1 MADQTPPSPPKKT
14 AAELL
19 ASLEAPKTAADASAA
34 APAAGKRKVKKVR
47 RSVPK
52 ARACISATENNTI
65 VTITD
70 PAGSVLAWASAGS
83 SGFKGARKST
93 PYAAKVAAERAM
105 SMVTSFGIQSLQ
117 IEVKGIGPGR
127 EQAIRGLQ
135 VAGLNFDAIID
146 TTPIAHGGCRQCK
159 PRRV

>member
-1 MADQTPPSPPKKT
+1 MAETDLQKI
-14 AAELL
+14 L
-19 ASLEAPKTAADASAA
+19 ADAPIVASSKEDGEK
-34 APAAGKRKVKKVR
+34 AGKRKVKKTKRTVT
-47 RSVPK
+47 K
-52 ARACISATENNTI
+52 ARACIGATENNTI
-65 VTITD
+65 VSITD
-70 PAGSVLAWASAGS
+70 LDGRVLAWASAGS

-105 SMVTSFGIQSLQ
+105 SMVTSYGIQSLQ

-135 VAGLNFDAIID
+135 IAGMNFDAIID
-146 TTPIAHGGCRQCK
+146 TTPIAHGGCRQSK

>member
-1 MADQTPPSPPKKT
+1 MAEPAVPPKKKT
-14 AAELL
+14 AADILD
-19 ASLEAPKTAADASAA
+19 AVAPTPPAATGDAKAD
-34 APAAGKRKVKKVR
+34 AGKRKVKKVK

-52 ARACISATENNTI
+52 ARVCIKAGENNTI
-65 VTITD
+65 VSITD
-70 PAGSVLAWASAGS
+70 QNGQVLAWASSGS
-83 SGFKGARKST
+83 SGFKGARKAT

-105 SMVTSFGIQSLQ
+105 SMVTQYGIQSLQ

-135 VAGLNFDAIID
+135 VAGVNFDAIID
-146 TTPIAHGGCRQCK
+146 TTPIAHGGCRPAK

>member
-1 MADQTPPSPPKKT
+1 MADTDVKAPATS
-14 AAELL
+14 
-19 ASLEAPKTAADASAA
+19 EAPLTDAT
-34 APAAGKRKVKKVR
+34 PKKKVR
-47 RSVPK
+47 KSKRTVLK
-52 ARACISATENNTI
+52 ARASISCTENNTI
-65 VTITD
+65 VTISDMDGKT
-70 PAGSVLAWASAGS
+70 LAWASSGS

-105 SMVTSFGIQSLQ
+105 GMVTSFGIQSLQ

-135 VAGLNFDAIID
+135 VAGINFDAIID
-146 TTPIAHGGCRQCK
+146 KTPVAHGGCRAPK

>member
-1 MADQTPPSPPKKT
+1 M
-14 AAELL
+14 EV
-19 ASLEAPKTAADASAA
+19 AADA
-34 APAAGKRKVKKVR
+34 APAGKRKVKKTK

-65 VTITD
+65 VSITD
-70 PAGSVLAWASAGS
+70 PNGQVLAWASAGS

-105 SMVTSFGIQSLQ
+105 SQVASFGIQSLQ

-146 TTPIAHGGCRQCK
+146 TTPIAHGGCRAPK

>member
-1 MADQTPPSPPKKT
+1 MAPDVPQKKT
-14 AAELL
+14 PAEILAA
-19 ASLEAPKTAADASAA
+19 LEAAPKADATTDA
-34 APAAGKRKVKKVR
+34 APAGKRKVKKTKK
-47 RSVPK
+47 SVPK

-65 VTITD
+65 VSITD
-70 PAGSVLAWASAGS
+70 PNGHVLAWASAGS

-105 SMVTSFGIQSLQ
+105 SMVTSYGIQSLQ

-146 TTPIAHGGCRQCK
+146 TTPIAHGGCRAPK